1 MPAPFL
7 SRHLGRLILIV
18 VVAAAPACSSSSGVT
33 NGDDETT
40 EPLGELVGTWK
51 ATSMVLTA
59 RSDPSVSVDIVQ
71 NEDVNGTFTM
81 VFRSSGR
88 YTAVLSVFAQEPERE
103 EGTVTRSGNT
113 LRFQPD
119 GGVSDTVTWSLSD
132 GVLTLDGESTFDFN
146 QDGTEEEA
154 TLHLEMVPA

>member
-1 MPAPFL
+1 MAALIP
-7 SRHLGRLILIV
+7 SRHFRRLILIL
-18 VVAAAPACSSSSGVT
+18 VVAAVPACSSSSGVT
-33 NGDDETT
+33 NGDDDTT

-59 RSDPSVSVDIVQ
+59 RSDPSVSVDVVQ

-88 YTAVLSVFAQEPERE
+88 YTAVLTAFGERDE
-103 EGTVTRSGNT
+103 ENGTVTRSGNT

-132 GVLTLDGESTFDFN
+132 GVLTLDGRTTFDFN
-146 QDGTEEEA
+146 RDGTDEEA